1 MNNGKELYLR
11 LLKYV
16 ESYKKKFLVA
26 IFGMV
31 IFAATEPALPALM
44 KPMLDGSF
52 IEKYEQMMLLIPIL
66 LILIYIIR
74 GTATFITAVALNW
87 ISYTVI
93 TELRIEM
100 FQRLITLPNSYY
112 DNHPT
117 GTTISKLTYDVNQ
130 VGQAATEVL
139 IILVRDSLAI
149 IGLVSWML
157 YLDWQLSLLVFI
169 TAPIIIL
176 IVRSVSIR
184 LRSINHS
191 LQDQMGILTQILE
204 ESISGQRIIKIFNG
218 SQYETNRIKDITT
231 QIRLFNMKNIVTT
244 NITSPIV
251 QIVSVSALSAV
262 VYIASIQSANNQITA
277 GEFISFFAAMAMLMT
292 PVKRITGVN
301 AILQRGLAASDS
313 VFNLIDQKPEKD
325 PALPIIL
332 EQIGSIEFDK
342 VSISYPGNNATVLKH
357 IQLTIRPNETVAL
370 VGSSG
375 SGKSTLANLLPLFYV
390 PTDGHI
396 RINNINILDLSLKEL
411 RSKIALVSQDIILF
425 NDTIASNIAYG
436 AMSDA
441 SLDQIYDAADKA
453 HALEFIEKLP
463 NGFKSIIGEKGML
476 LSGGQRQRIAIAR
489 ALLKDAPIL
498 ILDEATSA
506 LDSKS
511 EQHIQ
516 LALDELIKD
525 RTTLMIA
532 HRLSTIAKADRI
544 IVMDGGRI
552 VEEGTHDYLYK
563 LGGIYAHLYDLQF
576 QESTS

>member
-52 IEKYEQMMLLIPIL
+52 IEKNEQMMLLIPIL

-332 EQIGSIEFDK
+332 EQ
-342 VSISYPGNNATVLKH
+342 Y
-357 IQLTIRPNETVAL
+357 
-370 VGSSG
+370 
-375 SGKSTLANLLPLFYV
+375 
-390 PTDGHI
+390 
-396 RINNINILDLSLKEL
+396 
-411 RSKIALVSQDIILF
+411 
-425 NDTIASNIAYG
+425 
-436 AMSDA
+436 
-441 SLDQIYDAADKA
+441 
-453 HALEFIEKLP
+453 
-463 NGFKSIIGEKGML
+463 
-476 LSGGQRQRIAIAR
+476 
-489 ALLKDAPIL
+489 PIL
-498 ILDEATSA
+498 ET
-506 LDSKS
+506 
-511 EQHIQ
+511 
-516 LALDELIKD
+516 
-525 RTTLMIA
+525 MPP
-532 HRLSTIAKADRI
+532 
-544 IVMDGGRI
+544 
-552 VEEGTHDYLYK
+552 Y
-563 LGGIYAHLYDLQF
+563 
-576 QESTS
+576 

>member
-1 MNNGKELYLR
+1 M
-11 LLKYV
+11 
-16 ESYKKKFLVA
+16 
-26 IFGMV
+26 
-31 IFAATEPALPALM
+31 
-44 KPMLDGSF
+44 
-52 IEKYEQMMLLIPIL
+52 
-66 LILIYIIR
+66 
-74 GTATFITAVALNW
+74 
-87 ISYTVI
+87 
-93 TELRIEM
+93 
-100 FQRLITLPNSYY
+100 
-112 DNHPT
+112 
-117 GTTISKLTYDVNQ
+117 
-130 VGQAATEVL
+130 
-139 IILVRDSLAI
+139 
-149 IGLVSWML
+149 
-157 YLDWQLSLLVFI
+157 
-169 TAPIIIL
+169 
-176 IVRSVSIR
+176 
-184 LRSINHS
+184 
-191 LQDQMGILTQILE
+191 
-204 ESISGQRIIKIFNG
+204 
-218 SQYETNRIKDITT
+218 
-231 QIRLFNMKNIVTT
+231 
-244 NITSPIV
+244 
-251 QIVSVSALSAV
+251 
-262 VYIASIQSANNQITA
+262 
-277 GEFISFFAAMAMLMT
+277 
-292 PVKRITGVN
+292 
-301 AILQRGLAASDS
+301 
-313 VFNLIDQKPEKD
+313 
-325 PALPIIL
+325 
-332 EQIGSIEFDK
+332 
-342 VSISYPGNNATVLKH
+342 
-357 IQLTIRPNETVAL
+357 TIRPNETVAL

>member
-52 IEKYEQMMLLIPIL
+52 IEKNEQMMLLIPIL